1 MDEFEQEIE
10 HLQRVQAHNASLL
23 NKHFVYVRA
32 SETNVA
38 KTFARFGFVPP
49 SLDRD
54 KIIE

>member
-1 MDEFEQEIE
+1 MDDFEQEIE

-23 NKHFVYVRA
+23 NKNFVYVRA